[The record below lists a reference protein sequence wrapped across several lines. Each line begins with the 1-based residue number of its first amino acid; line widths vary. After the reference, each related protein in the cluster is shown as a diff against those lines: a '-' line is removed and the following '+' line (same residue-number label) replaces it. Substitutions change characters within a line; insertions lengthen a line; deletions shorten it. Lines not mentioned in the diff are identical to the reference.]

1 MIKLILAVAVV
12 TSATLV
18 GNSFSLKLS
27 NRRKTLESVVKAI
40 SRMKTLICFGSFDTT
55 RVVEDCLCDNEF
67 PLLDIEDTDNT
78 ADFTTTLINAIEN
91 ISPTFSL
98 NKSDKKLL
106 SEFGLQLGATDVTGQ
121 VAHTE
126 LYSQLFT
133 QRLEQAK
140 IQETQKSKLYRILGF
155 SLGCAITLMVI

>member
-1 MIKLILAVAVV
+1 MIKLIFALVVV
-12 TSATLV
+12 TSSTLV
-18 GNSFSLKLS
+18 GNSFSLRLS

-40 SRMKTLICFGSFDTT
+40 SRMKTLICFGSFDTS
-55 RVVEDCLCDNEF
+55 RVVAECLCEDEF
-67 PLLDIEDTDNT
+67 PLLDIDNIDNT
-78 ADFTTTLINAIEN
+78 ADFSTKLSTAIDN
-91 ISPTFSL
+91 ISSAFSL

-106 SEFGLQLGATDVTGQ
+106 SEFSSQLGATDVTGQ

-126 LYSQLFT
+126 LYSQLFS

-140 IQETQKSKLYRILGF
+140 IQESQKSKLYRILGF